1 MAKLCLLTDDG
12 AVAEYWEVGPTPMA
26 VGRGA
31 TVDIRIADDGLSR
44 RHFLIWREGDDY
56 LIKDLSSRNGTWVVG
71 DRAVTRTLR
80 HNDFIVAGRSRFR
93 FCEHGAPRRDTIR
106 SGVGPHDTVVLPVE
120 A

>member
-12 AVAEYWEVGPTPMA
+12 VVAEHWEVGPRPIA

-31 TVDIRIADDGLSR
+31 TVDIRIDDDGLSR

-80 HNDFIVAGRSRFR
+80 HNDFIIAGRSRFR
-93 FCEHGAPRRDTIR
+93 FCEHGAPRRETVR
-106 SGVGPHDTVVLPVE
+106 PGVGPHDTVVLPVE